1 MREESSGLSYIF
13 DQGGRSMTIHASRR
27 LFPWDSFRSWP
38 ASLALILC
46 ASALLGASAFAA
58 AEESASDLFDTAF
71 AAKPDHVILYII
83 DGLSYKTWARTDL
96 PVLKKLISGGA
107 LVEQCVLPPSEH
119 PVQGPYA
126 EMHSCSIP
134 NPVMMAG
141 TLFLTKETE
150 YFPQG
155 IFPKRTTA
163 FVANTENYSSLNRFY
178 HYSYQK
184 LGPDPEGIEMALTFM
199 KTGKPAFMRLH
210 LQEVGEASY
219 QILFVRDN
227 VPWRRNIWA
236 KGSPYLAMLKQADG
250 LLERFLRGLEEQGIL
265 AKTTLVIMGDHGE
278 ADTGY
283 HPPESRDAAVTS
295 IILWGAGIKKGVKI
309 PYAEHID
316 AVPTI
321 CALLGADAPKTSQ
334 GRVIGEALS
343 FPTGKLP
350 PRQKLFQVM
359 LDQFERYR
367 SEDAETSYRLAQY
380 EGPETSRLYRD
391 YGNIAMNFYGIEKFV
406 EWPKFERLDGLLDNN
421 RKALD
426 QLTGF
431 LEEIRKL
438 K

>member
-1 MREESSGLSYIF
+1 MIFSRARRIFIRDSLQPKRPGL
-13 DQGGRSMTIHASRR
+13 
-27 LFPWDSFRSWP
+27 LSFVC
-38 ASLALILC
+38 LT
-46 ASALLGASAFAA
+46 ALLGVQAFAGTKDA
-58 AEESASDLFDTAF
+58 ATDVFTIPF

-83 DGLSYKTWARTDL
+83 DGLSYKTWTRTDL
-96 PVLKKLISGGA
+96 PVLNKLIRNGA
-107 LVEQCVLPPSEH
+107 LVEQSFLPPSEH
-119 PVQGPYA
+119 PIQGPYA

-141 TLFLTKETE
+141 TLFLSKETE

-199 KTGKPAFMRLH
+199 KLGRPAFMRLH

-227 VPWRRNIWA
+227 VPWRRDIWA
-236 KGSPYLAMLKQADG
+236 KGSPYLAMLKQADD
-250 LLERFLRGLEEQGIL
+250 LLARFLRGLEEQGIL
-265 AKTTLVIMGDHGE
+265 GKTALVIMGDHGE

-283 HPPESRDAAVTS
+283 HPPESRDAAITS
-295 IILWGAGIKKGVKI
+295 IVLWGAGIKRGIRI

-321 CALLGADAPKTSQ
+321 CALLGTDAPKTSQ
-334 GRVIGEALS
+334 GRIIGEALS
-343 FPTGKLP
+343 FSPGNIP
-350 PRQKLFQVM
+350 PRKMLFKTM
-359 LDQFERYR
+359 LDQFEQYR
-367 SEDAETSYRLAQY
+367 STEAEVSFRLAQY
-380 EGPETSRLYRD
+380 RGPEVSRLYRD
-391 YGNIAMNFYGIEKFV
+391 FGNIAMNFYGIEKFV
-406 EWPKFERLDGLLDNN
+406 EWPKYKRLEALLENN

-426 QLTGF
+426 QVTAF
-431 LEEIRKL
+431 LEEIRRL